1 MHEVSYLTQQ
11 VRNLELMADGADY
24 NNSNRLNQSS
34 ILKNETQSYSK
45 RSLSNNKKH
54 VSILEESK

>member
-34 ILKNETQSYSK
+34 ILKNETQSHSK